1 MNFEFS
7 DGAREIGAEAR
18 KVLEGR
24 NARVGARQVLNG
36 ATAYDSEL
44 WSLVASLGWLGAA
57 IPEAD
62 GGWGGDHEAL
72 CQVAQEIG
80 RAGAAMPFSSSVYFA
95 ITAIQQYGSVAQK
108 KQYLPDLVSGKSI
121 GTFCLAEER
130 GDPQQSAVEA
140 TVTDGLLSG
149 TKWPVPDG
157 MIADLGIVVAKDSD
171 SDIYST
177 GLYVVRLNGPGVS
190 RKRLD
195 SIDPTRE
202 IAHVEFK
209 AVHAERLA
217 AAPRGGLA
225 VDALLNQAAVLL
237 AFEQIGGAQ
246 ACLDMAVEYARNR
259 YAFGRPIGSLQAIKH
274 KLADIY
280 VAVELARSNA
290 YFAAWALSNGAPE
303 LAIAAATARVS
314 ACDAFHLAATE
325 NIQTHGGFGVTWDA
339 DCHLYLRRSEWLALV
354 VGSSRSWKEQIMTEL
369 TRHPE
374 YVAD

>member
-7 DGAREIGAEAR
+7 ASAMEIGTEAR

-24 NARVGARQVLNG
+24 KALAGARQVLNG
-36 ATAYDSEL
+36 AAAYDSEL
-44 WSLVASLGWLGAA
+44 WSLVAGLGWQGAA
-57 IPEAD
+57 LPESD
-62 GGWGGDHEAL
+62 GGWGGNHEAL
-72 CQVAQEIG
+72 CLIAQEIG
-80 RAGAAMPFSSSVYFA
+80 RSGAALPFSSSVYCA
-95 ITAIQQYGSVAQK
+95 IPAIQHYGNEAQK
-108 KQYLPDLVSGKSI
+108 KKYLPDLASGKTI
-121 GTFCLAEER
+121 GTFCLSEGR
-130 GDPQQSAVEA
+130 GDPQHAQVEA
-140 TVTDGLLSG
+140 IVVNGLLSG

-157 MIADLGIVVAKDSD
+157 TIADLGIVVAKDKNHGGL
-171 SDIYST
+171 
-177 GLYVVRLNGPGVS
+177 GLYLVRLDGQSVA

-195 SIDPTRE
+195 CIDPTRE
-202 IAHVEFK
+202 IAHVEFNETP
-209 AVHAERLA
+209 AERLGDA
-217 AAPRGGLA
+217 SSAAPAMNDLLDRVA
-225 VDALLNQAAVLL
+225 VML

-280 VAVELARSNA
+280 VAIELARSNA
-290 YFAAWALSNGAPE
+290 YFAAWALSNDAPE

-314 ACDAFHLAATE
+314 ATDAFHLAAKE

-354 VGSSRSWKEQIMTEL
+354 VGSRRSWKARIMSEL
-369 TRHPE
+369 TKHPE